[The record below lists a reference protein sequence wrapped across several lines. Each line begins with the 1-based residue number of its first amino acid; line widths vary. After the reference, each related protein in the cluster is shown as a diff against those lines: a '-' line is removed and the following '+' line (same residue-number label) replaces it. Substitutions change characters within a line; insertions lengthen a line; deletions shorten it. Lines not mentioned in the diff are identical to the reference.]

1 MRPHSLSTPGEEAL
15 LATPLHVLVRDYP
28 EILAVL
34 RAGGVDQR
42 VHGARAL
49 GELERGRSLLPAL
62 IAITSWR
69 PSGA

>member
-1 MRPHSLSTPGEEAL
+1 MRPHPLSTPGEEEL

-62 IAITSWR
+62 IAITRWR